1 MPVFLMCSKQNLRL
15 YHIYGC
21 QVGPRSLY
29 FLQTSKTVAFLKDAG
44 REDSVFKQV
53 PSLFCI

>member
-1 MPVFLMCSKQNLRL
+1 MPTSLMCSKQNLRL
-15 YHIYGC
+15 YHIFGC

-29 FLQTSKTVAFLKDAG
+29 SLQNSKAVSCLKDTG

-53 PSLFCI
+53 SSFFCI